1 MEGDVDGVMDRPT
14 ASSGMQGDEL
24 QREQDKWDAW
34 DSQRGLSRT
43 EAKRRYIEA
52 LIETMHKYATT
63 PDAAEL
69 VSELEFVWN
78 QIKNNSPSSSNE
90 SAKQLGMS
98 TDTSPK
104 RFAQPMTGTDGP
116 MKVLSPMSEED
127 EAELDYRRRMA
138 AGDQEDDG
146 EYVKKGDKWSK
157 KMERAIMRLSTEI
170 AALREQ
176 ITSGREWRSRKER
189 SVGAWTRWLL
199 WTAMKH
205 AAVDAL
211 LVFLVLIWM
220 RRRKDRRLEDHFR
233 AAVKIGREYV
243 RKVLPSR

>member
-1 MEGDVDGVMDRPT
+1 M
-14 ASSGMQGDEL
+14 
-24 QREQDKWDAW
+24 
-34 DSQRGLSRT
+34 
-43 EAKRRYIEA
+43 
-52 LIETMHKYATT
+52 
-63 PDAAEL
+63 

-98 TDTSPK
+98 MDTSPK
-104 RFAQPMTGTDGP
+104 RFAQPMAGTDGP

-127 EAELDYRRRMA
+127 EAELDYQRRMA
-138 AGDQEDDG
+138 AGDPDDDG
-146 EYVKKGDKWSK
+146 EYVKRGDKWSK
-157 KMERAIMRLSTEI
+157 KMERAIVRLSTEI

-189 SVGAWTRWLL
+189 SFGAWVRWLL

-205 AAVDAL
+205 AVADAL
-211 LVFLVLIWM
+211 LIFLVLIWM